1 MMAFCRHILKPDC
14 PEVRL
19 LKIMMICGS
28 FLVMAVFENC
38 SRNNDVF
45 LCLSPDNDIIE
56 ATETSQIQSLSAQV
70 QSKHVIWTKE
80 MDGCL
85 GKILVEQAKLGNK
98 IDCDLESAAYMVAV
112 TAINKRF
119 QLDLVKEH
127 IRNRLKTWKKQ
138 YGILSELLEQSGFG
152 WDETR
157 NMVVADDSAWEDYIK
172 VWASGIFDIV
182 HIEQVKNMWWTDQMD
197 YYLMEN
203 SISWGKMGF
212 FTELQLGTKSKEIL
226 EIMDGRGRAQTKG
239 TRHTFVLRD
248 APSIDISPPPVEET
262 PITPME
268 VSSTPPIVPLVAS
281 SPQLIEA
288 TLVDEELVHI
298 ANDDQ

>member
-1 MMAFCRHILKPDC
+1 
-14 PEVRL
+14 
-19 LKIMMICGS
+19 MICGS

-56 ATETSQIQSLSAQV
+56 ATETSQIQSLSTQV

-197 YYLMEN
+197 YYLSKIQNFSHYCDSKFYE
-203 SISWGKMGF
+203 F
-212 FTELQLGTKSKEIL
+212 FY
-226 EIMDGRGRAQTKG
+226 
-239 TRHTFVLRD
+239 
-248 APSIDISPPPVEET
+248 
-262 PITPME
+262 
-268 VSSTPPIVPLVAS
+268 
-281 SPQLIEA
+281 
-288 TLVDEELVHI
+288 
-298 ANDDQ
+298 